1 MNEEIAYSIQSMQ
14 ATEAWARL
22 DTIYNR
28 PKQLTKE
35 LMLEIQAI
43 PMIKELDFKKQLEY
57 YMLLQ
62 DKIKEAAWENQ
73 EGIFLSLKN
82 TKEMT

>member
-1 MNEEIAYSIQSMQ
+1 MQ

-22 DTIYNR
+22 DTIYNL

-57 YMLLQ
+57 YLLLQ

-82 TKEMT
+82 TEEMT